1 MPTRGPYRYNA
12 DRQHISN
19 TEGRI
24 IAQMLHAGESR
35 DEDHQNGWLLAS
47 AWRLASALANL
58 VILADDITDEELI
71 ATGWPEQA
79 ISVYR
84 KTLKEGYEALAEAGY
99 DLD

>member
-1 MPTRGPYRYNA
+1 MPTRGPYRYDA
-12 DRQHISN
+12 GRQHISS

-24 IAQMLHAGESR
+24 IAQMLHAGESK
-35 DEDHQNGWLLAS
+35 DQDHQNGRLLAA

-58 VILADDITDEELI
+58 VILADDITDEELNT
-71 ATGWPEQA
+71 TGWPEQA

-84 KTLKEGYEALAEAGY
+84 KTLKEGYDALSEAGY

>member
-1 MPTRGPYRYNA
+1 MPTRGPYRYDA
-12 DRQHISN
+12 DRGYISS

-24 IAQMLHAGESR
+24 IAQLLHAGDSK
-35 DEDHQNGWLLAS
+35 DEDHENGRLLAA

-58 VILADDITDEELI
+58 VILADDITDEELSG
-71 ATGWPEQA
+71 TGWPEQA

-84 KTLKEGYEALAEAGY
+84 KTVKESYEALAEAGY